1 MARYYNQKRTP
12 APVFN
17 PGDRV
22 YLDGSDI
29 QTTRPSK
36 KLSHLRLGPFPVE
49 RRVGASAYRLKLPRT
64 MQRLHPVFN
73 VVKLSLAPEDPF
85 PGRKLPPPPP
95 PELVEGEEEW
105 EVEEILDSRLLRKK
119 LKFLVK
125 WKGFGREHNSWE
137 NAADVFAPELVKA
150 FYNRHPG
157 APRFIRAL
165 LFDSI
170 PFQPLPTI

>member
-1 MARYYNQKRTP
+1 
-12 APVFN
+12 
-17 PGDRV
+17 
-22 YLDGSDI
+22 
-29 QTTRPSK
+29 
-36 KLSHLRLGPFPVE
+36 
-49 RRVGASAYRLKLPRT
+49 

-125 WKGFGREHNSWE
+125 WKGFGREYNSWE
-137 NAADVFAPELVKA
+137 DALDVHAPELVKE
-150 FYNRHPG
+150 FYQHHPG
-157 APRFIRAL
+157 APRIIRAL
-165 LFDSI
+165 QFASI
-170 PFQPLPTI
+170 PFRPTPTITSSRCDLEGGVDVRGHPDSSLESTITPSSHSPQLYIPPFKRSRSSEGPHHAQ

>member
-1 MARYYNQKRTP
+1 M
-12 APVFN
+12 
-17 PGDRV
+17 
-22 YLDGSDI
+22 
-29 QTTRPSK
+29 
-36 KLSHLRLGPFPVE
+36 
-49 RRVGASAYRLKLPRT
+49 
-64 MQRLHPVFN
+64 
-73 VVKLSLAPEDPF
+73 
-85 PGRKLPPPPP
+85 PPPPP

-125 WKGFGREHNSWE
+125 WKGYGREHNSWE
-137 NAADVFAPELVKA
+137 DAADVFAPELVKA

-170 PFQPLPTI
+170 PFQPLPTVTSSRCDLEGGVDVRGHLTHSSSPMSSPTIPPSVPMPSTTLYIPPFKRLDLQSIQKPLNTSRTSR